1 MANTF
6 KNDFAANVNHAAY
19 VDLYTVPSS
28 TTTVILGL
36 ALCNKTANA
45 VNVTVQMQDTSDIV
59 LLTGAQT
66 LASKTLTSPVLNTGI
81 SGSAIKDQDDM
92 SSNSATHLVTQQ
104 SVKAYVDTQVATGA
118 SVDDATALAIALG

>member
-6 KNDFAANVNHAAY
+6 KNAFAARVNHSAY

-45 VNVTVQMQDTSDIV
+45 VNVTVQMQDTSDSNNDFQILDTVSIPGRTTLEV
-59 LLTGAQT
+59 LAGQKYILEATD
-66 LASKTLTSPVLNTGI
+66 VLRVQAGTA
-81 SGSAIKDQDDM
+81 SAI
-92 SSNSATHLVTQQ
+92 
-104 SVKAYVDTQVATGA
+104 
-118 SVDDATALAIALG
+118 DATLGIMEIT